1 MNYKIQKL
9 KLSNKETILNI
20 LLILS
25 AIWMLIGCFPLVC
38 YESDSTNVIAGCEF
52 MSTYFS
58 LPPVLS
64 YCWGI
69 QPLTIL
75 SVFFFKKILFFL
87 SCEQIYCGATII
99 LTFLCIYLIS
109 LIVNF
114 FTKRNIKIIALSLIL
129 FFPES
134 YSILSYPNSA
144 IFAFFFFLL
153 PLYMFLKDKNKL
165 IIILLLGIAPLFRAD
180 ILMMYPILLLI
191 AYIKKR
197 KISKAV
203 IITTIFAVTTI
214 SIYVISNLLLKA
226 NPLLKLSQKEDIASE
241 VTKNILLKTTFEMSL
256 TYFQITTFI
265 LIILGIYSIIK
276 RKKWFLLS
284 LSVIPV
290 LINYFV
296 YFDHVLYCGKYF
308 LYMLPFIIIIVV
320 EGLYYIKEKKKYLL
334 TLLCLLGIEFFIGTS
349 FSTDSL
355 PWFSTS
361 YSILNNKPKGYNIA
375 SINLNNKISIPIGKL
390 KNLKANISI
399 GPGQVIGTA
408 DELMLIN
415 GHFFSPFYYHLR
427 KSIILK
433 EREKALQYILKN
445 TDTNIIVT
453 AGYGARTMTLQL
465 LLRNGF
471 ILKKIY
477 KSSWEFEYPAGYKN
491 KLITV
496 KDAPDGKGDPACI
509 KKISESEKT
518 SFYLCTF
525 YDWTSYY
532 LQNSDINRE
541 KITDRFYLIHK

>member
-1 MNYKIQKL
+1 
-9 KLSNKETILNI
+9 
-20 LLILS
+20 
-25 AIWMLIGCFPLVC
+25 
-38 YESDSTNVIAGCEF
+38 
-52 MSTYFS
+52 
-58 LPPVLS
+58 
-64 YCWGI
+64 
-69 QPLTIL
+69 
-75 SVFFFKKILFFL
+75 
-87 SCEQIYCGATII
+87 
-99 LTFLCIYLIS
+99 
-109 LIVNF
+109 
-114 FTKRNIKIIALSLIL
+114 
-129 FFPES
+129 
-134 YSILSYPNSA
+134 
-144 IFAFFFFLL
+144 
-153 PLYMFLKDKNKL
+153 MFLKDKNKL